1 MQSRRVGSSIAS
13 VVLLFG
19 FGAGLVACGSGS
31 NPSSS
36 SSSSQ
41 ASKLLAAALKNA
53 IARQWVHEV
62 IGASQPGHSFSEVN
76 DIGATAGRE
85 LIVSD
90 GARSTT
96 LLVDHTV
103 YLRGDA
109 KAVVSYY
116 HLPKHPRS
124 YAGKWIS
131 ISSKSRAY
139 VSTST
144 GATLVSDFDHI
155 KLLGPFS
162 EGSVVTIDGV
172 RAVPII
178 AHVTPTAN
186 SVTAVVTL
194 YVTASGPTL
203 PVEFH
208 AVSGQITETITWSGW
223 GHKVTIV
230 APHTSIPLATVLHG

>member
-1 MQSRRVGSSIAS
+1 MQSRRAGSSIAS

-19 FGAGLVACGSGS
+19 FGAGLAACGSGS
-31 NPSSS
+31 NAG

-41 ASKLLAAALKNA
+41 ASKLLATAFKNA
-53 IARQWVHEV
+53 IAAQWVHEV

-76 DIGATAGRE
+76 DIGTTAGRE

-131 ISSKSRAY
+131 ISSKNRAY

-144 GATLVSDFDHI
+144 GVTLASDFSHI

-172 RAVPII
+172 RAVPIN

-186 SVTAVVTL
+186 SSATAVVTL
-194 YVTASGPTL
+194 YVTASGLTL

-208 AVSGQITETITWSGW
+208 AVSGKIIETITWSGW

-230 APHTSIPLATVLHG
+230 APRTSIPLAKVLHG

>member
-1 MQSRRVGSSIAS
+1 MMRSRRAGSSIAS

-19 FGAGLVACGSGS
+19 FGAGLAACGSGS
-31 NPSSS
+31 NGN

-41 ASKLLAAALKNA
+41 ASKLLAAAFKNA

-85 LIVSD
+85 LIESD

-116 HLPKHPRS
+116 HLPKHPLS

-131 ISSKSRAY
+131 VSSTSRAY

-144 GATLVSDFDHI
+144 GVTLASDFNHI

-172 RAVPII
+172 RVVPIN

-208 AVSGQITETITWSGW
+208 AVSGKITEMITWSGW

-230 APHTSIPLATVLHG
+230 APHTSIPLAKVLHG